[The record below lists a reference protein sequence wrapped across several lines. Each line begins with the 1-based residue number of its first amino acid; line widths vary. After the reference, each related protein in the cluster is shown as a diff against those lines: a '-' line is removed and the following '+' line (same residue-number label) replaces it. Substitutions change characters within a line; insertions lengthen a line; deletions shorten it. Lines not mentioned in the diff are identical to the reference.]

1 MHTHI
6 VMMHLTAGLY
16 CPHFLGL
23 HPPFHTFDI
32 ADFCIDG
39 FDVLASDSG
48 TFPLLDDLRDI
59 IAQDVVAAER
69 GTLTAVLDT
78 ADKSARCQDGGRQH
92 CCISLHLLHPFT
104 SRI

>member
-39 FDVLASDSG
+39 FDVLA
-48 TFPLLDDLRDI
+48 
-59 IAQDVVAAER
+59 
-69 GTLTAVLDT
+69 
-78 ADKSARCQDGGRQH
+78 
-92 CCISLHLLHPFT
+92 
-104 SRI
+104 